1 MFGHNMLENMLECT
15 FEHGEVFAKII
26 DAVKDL
32 CQEGNIDFT
41 TNGVNMQIMD
51 AAHVSLCCIVLR
63 TNTFKTYK
71 CSENVSLGLN
81 FKSLAMVLRGAK
93 GQLTMKHN
101 HSDTLDVSVNKLD
114 GTATYNLKLMDI
126 DSEYLG
132 LPDKPHEALCVLSAN
147 TLAKVI
153 KDLGDFSDTCTIHIT
168 EKFHID
174 VQGDVGKVQWESED
188 AKCSVQQDVA
198 PLMFGTRYLS
208 IFTKAAAV
216 AQKVVVGVSENTP
229 ICLTYPLE
237 HGHIRYYLAP
247 KNTD

>member
-41 TNGVNMQIMD
+41 TNGVNMQIMY

-63 TNTFKTYK
+63 TNTFKKYK

-114 GTATYNLKLMDI
+114 GTATYNPKLMDI

-174 VQGDVGKVQWESED
+174 VQGDVGKVQ
-188 AKCSVQQDVA
+188 
-198 PLMFGTRYLS
+198 
-208 IFTKAAAV
+208 
-216 AQKVVVGVSENTP
+216 
-229 ICLTYPLE
+229 
-237 HGHIRYYLAP
+237 
-247 KNTD
+247 